1 MQDRSFMQKAL
12 KLASKGR
19 GTTSP
24 NPMVGA
30 VIVKEGKIIAADHHK
45 KPGSP
50 HAEILALKKAGAQAK
65 GATLYVNL
73 EPCCHIEK
81 KTPPCTK
88 SIIKAGIKKVVIA
101 MIDPNPQVS
110 GKGIEELKKAG
121 IKIETGIMM
130 EEAKR
135 LNEAFIKYITK
146 KVPFVILKIAQ
157 SLDGKIATST
167 GESKWITGK
176 KAREYVHKLRN
187 EVDAV
192 LVGIGTVKKDN
203 PSLTCRIPGG
213 RNPYRVI
220 VDTSLSIPLT
230 AKVLRH
236 NDGKTLIAATKSSS
250 REKINRIVSM
260 GCRVIM
266 TRERAGMVDLK
277 HLLKELGRL
286 EITSLMIEGGSL
298 INASALSNKIV
309 DKVILFIAP
318 KIIGG
323 KDAIPSIGG
332 KSPALLKDAFKIKD
346 LQIKTM
352 GKDIVVEGYIHY

>member
-1 MQDRSFMQKAL
+1 MQDRLFMQKAL
-12 KLASKGR
+12 ELASKGR

-30 VIVKEGKIIAADHHK
+30 VIVKGGKIIAADYHK

-65 GATLYVNL
+65 DATLYVNL

-88 SIIKAGIKKVVIA
+88 SIIKAGIKRVVVA

-121 IKIETGIMM
+121 IRIETGIMM

-146 KVPFVILKIAQ
+146 KVPFVTLKIAQ

-187 EVDAV
+187 EVDAI

-220 VDTSLSIPLT
+220 VDSSLSIPPT

-236 NDGKTLIAATKSSS
+236 DDGKTIIAVTENSAQ
-250 REKINRIVSM
+250 EKINKILSK
-260 GCRVIM
+260 GCRVIK

-286 EITSLMIEGGSL
+286 EITSLMIEGGSS

-309 DKVILFIAP
+309 DKVIFFIAP

-323 KDAIPSIGG
+323 KDAIPSVGG
-332 KSPALLKDAFKIKD
+332 RSPTLLKDAFRIKD
-346 LQIKTM
+346 LQIKTL
-352 GKDIVVEGYIHY
+352 GEDIVVEGYIHY